1 MLMAGIWYQKTAP
14 AMLSVLSGAQVNAQ
28 WENEISPIHCTALT
42 GNITMIRI
50 LLMKG
55 ANIEVKEEH
64 GLTPLDMP
72 VMKGHTKA
80 MRLLISVKPK

>member
-1 MLMAGIWYQKTAP
+1 
-14 AMLSVLSGAQVNAQ
+14 
-28 WENEISPIHCTALT
+28 
-42 GNITMIRI
+42 MIRI

-64 GLTPLDMP
+64 GLTPLDMA

-80 MRLLISVKPK
+80 MRLLMSRGAKIDHLVVRRAIRSSPSVSEDSYEQQT